1 MKIYI
6 QILFV
11 FRSKNQHGY
20 ACRGCVIF
28 EMRACENRSYFFVK
42 KKMFD
47 LFLCVSSQ
55 EPVDAKAH
63 PNQYQSTPQPLPKHT
78 PTTTK
83 AQPNHYQPLRVGM
96 PTLKGWDANP

>member
-1 MKIYI
+1 
-6 QILFV
+6 
-11 FRSKNQHGY
+11 
-20 ACRGCVIF
+20 
-28 EMRACENRSYFFVK
+28 
-42 KKMFD
+42 MFD